1 MQTTFRNIED
11 IELPNGDFVEA
22 GSLWKKEDDK
32 MILVD
37 EDRYVEQAYD
47 KEKFTTEN
55 DSNNTNDEIYSY
67 CEQNKNKSFTGEMN
81 NLEAHRL
88 KYLLAEKLDHP
99 KNCTHDYTNV
109 HKVLD
114 DTKTF
119 DKLIRGKILNFLRKN
134 GACCDCEVMFNLDPK
149 NL

>member
-11 IELPNGDFVEA
+11 IELPNGDYIEA

-55 DSNNTNDEIYSY
+55 DSENTNDEI
-67 CEQNKNKSFTGEMN
+67 
-81 NLEAHRL
+81 
-88 KYLLAEKLDHP
+88 
-99 KNCTHDYTNV
+99 
-109 HKVLD
+109 
-114 DTKTF
+114 
-119 DKLIRGKILNFLRKN
+119 
-134 GACCDCEVMFNLDPK
+134 
-149 NL
+149 

>member
-37 EDRYVEQAYD
+37 EDRYVAAKYNEED
-47 KEKFTTEN
+47 FTAEN
-55 DSNNTNDEIYSY
+55 DSENTNDEIYSY

-134 GACCDCEVMFNLDPK
+134 GAYCDCEVMFNLDPN

>member
-22 GSLWKKEDDK
+22 GSLWKKEDDTMK
-32 MILVD
+32 LVD

-47 KEKFTTEN
+47 DEKFTVEN
-55 DSNNTNDEIYSY
+55 DSENTNDKIYSY
-67 CEQNKNKSFTGEMN
+67 CEENKNKSFTGEMN

-88 KYLLAEKLDHP
+88 KYLLAKKLFHP
-99 KNCTHDYTNV
+99 KDCTHDYTNV

-119 DKLIRGKILNFLRKN
+119 DKLIREKILNFLRKN
-134 GACCDCEVMFNLDPK
+134 GACCDCEVMFNLDPN

>member
-47 KEKFTTEN
+47 KEHFTTEN
-55 DSNNTNDEIYSY
+55 DSNNTYDEI
-67 CEQNKNKSFTGEMN
+67 
-81 NLEAHRL
+81 
-88 KYLLAEKLDHP
+88 
-99 KNCTHDYTNV
+99 
-109 HKVLD
+109 
-114 DTKTF
+114 
-119 DKLIRGKILNFLRKN
+119 
-134 GACCDCEVMFNLDPK
+134 
-149 NL
+149 

>member
-22 GSLWKKEDDK
+22 GSLWKKEDDTMK
-32 MILVD
+32 LVD

-47 KEKFTTEN
+47 KEKFTVDKKN
-55 DSNNTNDEIYSY
+55 LIEIFTY
-67 CEQNKNKSFTGEMN
+67 CEENENKSFTGEMN

-88 KYLLAEKLDHP
+88 KYLLAEKLDSP
-99 KNCTHDYTNV
+99 KDCQSNFLHVNM
-109 HKVLD
+109 VLD
-114 DTKTF
+114 DTRTF
-119 DKLIRGKILNFLRKN
+119 DLMTRGKVLNFLRKN
-134 GACCDCEVMFNLDPK
+134 GANCDCEVMFNLDPN